1 MGTPVVAPGGRS
13 CVIIPIP
20 LDPSVLRPRMAN
32 PSGAGSSGLRRL
44 AARRLLPSCTLSP
57 ERLGTA
63 LQAPFRHLA
72 QGAMWL
78 SLFGRAAPRVSFSPG
93 VPDLSASF
101 RARGAL
107 TLTPP
112 FRGSSLGCPLLPR
125 GVEHPSLCVPRA
137 VPWVI
142 SYFASRV
149 LSPLFIP
156 WSSLS
161 RRCRA
166 LFFSLPLQAWG
177 DLSSR
182 P

>member
-1 MGTPVVAPGGRS
+1 MIT
-13 CVIIPIP
+13 PIP
-20 LDPSVLRPRMAN
+20 LDPYALRSRMAS
-32 PSGAGSSGLRRL
+32 PSGAGFSAPRRL

-72 QGAMWL
+72 QGSVWL
-78 SLFGRAAPRVSFSPG
+78 SLLGRAAPRVSFSPE

-149 LSPLFIP
+149 LSTPFIP
-156 WSSLS
+156 WFSPSS
-161 RRCRA
+161 RCRA
-166 LFFSLPLQAWG
+166 PFFPLPLQAWG
-177 DLSSR
+177 DL
-182 P
+182 PPAT